1 MPDFRHILFP
11 VDFSERC
18 KEFRH
23 LVELVARQFRAR
35 LTLLHVVPILSGGD
49 YGDLAGVF
57 PSIEDYTAVEARM
70 SGLLNDFFPGEC
82 EGIPEINRQVLL
94 GDPAV
99 AIVDSA
105 ANYKVDLVMMPTHGY
120 GRFRNLL
127 MGSVAS
133 KVLHDVAC
141 PVWTA
146 AHGEGPG
153 TVGGKGVKSIL
164 AAADLA
170 DGQIDVIG
178 NAANLG
184 RKFDATVTLVHAVP
198 AAEHVA
204 GDTGGDE
211 LGRFLVRAAREQIE
225 RLQTQAG
232 TTFEVRVEP
241 ASVAKAIRK
250 AALETNAD
258 LVVLGRGVTHAP
270 FGRLRSKSY
279 EIIRESPCPVLS
291 L

>member
-1 MPDFRHILFP
+1 MLEFRHILFP

-18 KEFRH
+18 REFRH
-23 LVELVARQFRAR
+23 LVEFVARQFQAR
-35 LTLLHVVPILSGGD
+35 LTLLHVVPLLSGGE
-49 YGDLAGVF
+49 YGDMAGVF
-57 PSIEDYTAVEARM
+57 PSIEDYSAVEERM
-70 SGLLNDFFPGEC
+70 GGLLTEFFPGDG
-82 EGIPEINRQVLL
+82 EGIGEINRQVSL

-99 AIVDSA
+99 VIADYA
-105 ANYKVDLVMMPTHGY
+105 ANHAVDLIMMPTHGY

-133 KVLHDVAC
+133 KVLHDASC

-153 TVGGKGVKSIL
+153 TAGGKGVKNIM
-164 AAADLA
+164 AAVDLA

-178 NAANLG
+178 FAANLG
-184 RKFDATVTLVHAVP
+184 RKFDAVVTLVHAVP
-198 AAEHVA
+198 SAEHVA

-211 LGRFLVRAAREQIE
+211 FGHFLVHAAKEHID
-225 RLQTQAG
+225 RLQSKAG
-232 TTFEVRVEP
+232 TQFEVYVEP
-241 ASVAKAIRK
+241 GSVANTVRNV
-250 AALETNAD
+250 ALEKNAD
-258 LVVLGRGVTHAP
+258 LVVLGRGVVHAP
-270 FGRLRSKSY
+270 LGRLRSKAY